1 LEDYQRFLATNLLV
15 TRNYD
20 TDNEVRLLEVLKRSF
35 GANKFHECDVMIKDI
50 DDGKRVDKM
59 IHDENHDIATDFHG
73 VILSK
78 HYWPE
83 MKDVESEVKLP
94 EDFIPYM
101 ELYGDSYNSLK
112 SNRKLKWLPAL
123 AKANVDVEIGD
134 KTINVDL
141 SPWGARILA
150 LFEMKRK
157 CTQPL
162 RAYVHILTRKRCCQ
176 PCGQN
181 KISADQKDLM
191 ISVCSRNWQ
200 SWLIY
205 EYFDERRLAC
215 TSAQII
221 QIII

>member
-1 LEDYQRFLATNLLV
+1 MTKMHRTTKMTDIMALSDNDFIQKLSSNPVQLLIATCKSKKTFLEDYQRFLATNLLV

-35 GANKFHECDVMIKDI
+35 GANRFHECDVMIKDI

-59 IHDENHDIATDFHG
+59 IHDKNRDIATDFHG

-83 MKDVESEVKLP
+83 MKDVESKVKLP
-94 EDFIPYM
+94 EDFIPCM

-134 KTINVDL
+134 KMINVDL

-150 LFEMKRK
+150 LFDMKR
-157 CTQPL
+157 
-162 RAYVHILTRKRCCQ
+162 
-176 PCGQN
+176 
-181 KISADQKDLM
+181 
-191 ISVCSRNWQ
+191 
-200 SWLIY
+200 
-205 EYFDERRLAC
+205 EYMPTHL
-215 TSAQII
+215 
-221 QIII
+221 

>member
-1 LEDYQRFLATNLLV
+1 MSEAIQKKIEMHGKQKETDVMTISDNDFIQKLSSNPVQLLIATCKSKKTFLEDYQRFLATNLLV

-59 IHDENHDIATDFHG
+59 IHDKNRNIATDFHG

-83 MKDVESEVKLP
+83 MKDAESKVKLP
-94 EDFIPYM
+94 DNYMPYM

-134 KTINVDL
+134 KTINVNL

-150 LFEMKRK
+150 LFEMKR
-157 CTQPL
+157 
-162 RAYVHILTRKRCCQ
+162 
-176 PCGQN
+176 
-181 KISADQKDLM
+181 
-191 ISVCSRNWQ
+191 
-200 SWLIY
+200 
-205 EYFDERRLAC
+205 EYIP
-215 TSAQII
+215 TYS
-221 QIII
+221 